1 MNFLPIIRGA
11 VSGDMDKV
19 RIFLE
24 AIASVIN
31 NCKQSDKTILEYKG
45 WALDNRTSASTLS

>member
-1 MNFLPIIRGA
+1 MKGINERELLPIIREA

-31 NCKQSDKTILEYKG
+31 NCKQSDKTIFI
-45 WALDNRTSASTLS
+45 ASYGICRF